1 MERKGTST
9 TEIKEEEKLI
19 PINIREK
26 KCCVKTIHLHAQQR
40 QNFYHK
46 NDISLLEYV
55 WNRQR

>member
-40 QNFYHK
+40 QNFCHK

-55 WNRQR
+55 